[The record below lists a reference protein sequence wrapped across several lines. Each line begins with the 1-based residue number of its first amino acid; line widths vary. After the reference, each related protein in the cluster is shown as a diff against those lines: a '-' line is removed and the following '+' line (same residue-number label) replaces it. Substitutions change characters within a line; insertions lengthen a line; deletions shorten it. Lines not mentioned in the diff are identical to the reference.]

1 MVIEDVLGGDGGIPF
16 CICYDLHIDSCMDGW
31 KLLSITLAS
40 LLVVAVAWFC
50 IAAYYNNKDL
60 QDSEQ
65 QLIDYRQAVEARSR
79 LRIERLNDSIV
90 KISIREQSAR
100 DSLSMYRE
108 RYRQALGRYKV
119 ITDTVEVVAV
129 EDCGEALEACEDYA
143 EAAEEAADECGE
155 HVKALQ
161 GQLLEYQALDSLYKP
176 VRRQEAVKSDFWKNR
191 FYIGVG
197 GGVGYGII
205 TGKPDVFV
213 GLNFGFR
220 IL

>member
-1 MVIEDVLGGDGGIPF
+1 
-16 CICYDLHIDSCMDGW
+16 MDGW
-31 KLLSITLAS
+31 KLLSVTFAS
-40 LLVVAVAWFC
+40 LLVVAVAWFF
-50 IAAYYNNKDL
+50 IASYYNSKE
-60 QDSEQ
+60 QDDEKRL
-65 QLIDYRQAVEARSR
+65 LIEYRQAVEDQSR
-79 LRIERLNDSIV
+79 IRIEKLNDSISR
-90 KISIREQSAR
+90 ISVREKSAR
-100 DSLSMYRE
+100 DSLTMYRE

-119 ITDTVEVVAV
+119 VTDTVEVVTV
-129 EDCGEALEACEDYA
+129 EDCGEALAACEDYA
-143 EAAEEAADECGE
+143 EAAEGAADECGE

-161 GQLLEYQALDSLYKP
+161 GQLLEYQALDSLYRP
-176 VRRQEAVKSDFWKNR
+176 MQRQEDVKSGFWKNR

>member
-1 MVIEDVLGGDGGIPF
+1 
-16 CICYDLHIDSCMDGW
+16 MDGW

-50 IAAYYNNKDL
+50 IAAYYNQKDL

-65 QLIDYRQAVEARSR
+65 QLIDYRQAVEAQSR
-79 LRIERLNDSIV
+79 LRIERLNDSISR
-90 KISIREQSAR
+90 ISVREQSAR
-100 DSLSMYRE
+100 DSLAMYRE

-119 ITDTVEVVAV
+119 VTDTVEVVTV
-129 EDCGEALEACEDYA
+129 EDCGEALAACEDYA
-143 EAAEEAADECGE
+143 EAAEEAAGECGE

-161 GQLLEYQALDSLYKP
+161 VQLLEYQSLDSLYRP
-176 VRRQEAVKSDFWKNR
+176 MHRQEDVKSDFWKNR
-191 FYIGVG
+191 FYMGVG

-213 GLNFGFR
+213 GVNFGFR